1 MSKAVN
7 VMIVGE
13 GASEQNFV
21 DQVLAPY
28 LAVKGIYLRATQ
40 ISKKGEKGGDV
51 KFSRARRDVINFLK
65 QRENLIVSTFVDYYG
80 VKEWPGLENVRG
92 LHEPAPDV
100 IAKVMNDAAVSDIR
114 AEEIEWSR
122 PIVLSRGVTMK
133 RAKVSAP
140 REIRYLAV
148 RIDLKT
154 PGLFLVGSDRAPDYG
169 KPLAENSGLYAKH
182 RDGTKK
188 KIEPAVIRTR
198 REPVREFMARA
209 VKGEKEGGR
218 GLDMA
223 LAFIASPTS
232 LSCGVTRRSTG
243 AQRLPSQTRSVTKV
257 SIALPA
263 DFNVTVAWVG
273 L

>member
-1 MSKAVN
+1 MSKAVH

-28 LAVKGIYLRATQ
+28 LAVKGVYLRATQ

-114 AEEIEWSR
+114 AELPLLAETEAIAAQ
-122 PIVLSRGVTMK
+122 V
-133 RAKVSAP
+133 A
-140 REIRYLAV
+140 AV
-148 RIDLKT
+148 REGG
-154 PGLFLVGSDRAPDYG
+154 GLEDPAFAFALEASLRALLSPEQCLTLLGAEAFAPVEDTA
-169 KPLAENSGLYAKH
+169 LA
-182 RDGTKK
+182 
-188 KIEPAVIRTR
+188 PTR
-198 REPVREFMARA
+198 R
-209 VKGEKEGGR
+209 
-218 GLDMA
+218 A
-223 LAFIASPTS
+223 L
-232 LSCGVTRRSTG
+232 LSAGT
-243 AQRLPSQTRSVTKV
+243 A
-257 SIALPA
+257 
-263 DFNVTVAWVG
+263 
-273 L
+273 